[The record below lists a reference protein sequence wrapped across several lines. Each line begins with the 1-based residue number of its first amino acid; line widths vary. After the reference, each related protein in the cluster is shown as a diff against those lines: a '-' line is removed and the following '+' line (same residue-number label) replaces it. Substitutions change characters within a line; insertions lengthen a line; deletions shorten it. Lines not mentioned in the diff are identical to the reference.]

1 MQFIS
6 KKISIAPLG
15 ITDHSLPILTAGIGG
30 PRVLIINNLHGDE
43 LTGYFVLEKLLSLLP
58 EKINGTINIVVSAN
72 PMGLIHRQRFLP
84 IDNVDLNRDYPN
96 VVSPRGIAGA
106 LREKLS
112 NLALNHD
119 FIIDLHTFA
128 KPCLSAGLLVPQA
141 DEKKDILIRRC
152 LNVSNTDIT
161 IKMNI
166 KGGEKRVGS
175 ALGIF
180 LIEQEKPFLV
190 LEYNPIRQINEENIL
205 ANYAQGLINIFSVLG
220 LIKQELNI
228 NNKNLELF
236 ERQQLIS
243 SNTGLFVPQK
253 KLGEKIKTNEIIGY
267 LINLKNLSHLP
278 VVSPYEGIV
287 TEIADRQLY
296 LYGDKLATIGKKV
309 L

>member
-1 MQFIS
+1 MKFIS

-15 ITDHSLPILTAGIGG
+15 ITDFSLPILTTGTDG

-96 VVSPRGIAGA
+96 TVSSRGIAGA

-112 NLALNHD
+112 NIALKHD
-119 FIIDLHTFA
+119 FIIDLHTFT
-128 KPCLSAGLLVPQA
+128 KPCLSGGLLLPQA

-152 LNVSNTDIT
+152 LNVSNMDIA

-166 KGGEKRVGS
+166 NSGEKRVGS
-175 ALGIF
+175 ALGIY
-180 LIEQEKPFLV
+180 LIQHGKPFLV
-190 LEYNPIRQINEENIL
+190 LEYNPIRQINEESIL
-205 ANYAQGLINIFSVLG
+205 VNYAQGLVNIFSVLG
-220 LIKQELNI
+220 LIKQELDIGNS
-228 NNKNLELF
+228 LELF
-236 ERQQLIS
+236 ERQHLIS
-243 SNTGLFVPQK
+243 TNTGLFVPQK
-253 KLGEKIKTNEIIGY
+253 KLGEKIKIDEVIGC
-267 LINLKNLSHLP
+267 LINLKNLNRLP
-278 VVSPYEGIV
+278 IVSPYEGV
-287 TEIADRQLY
+287 VAEIADRQLY